1 MRLWQWYILPG
12 DPGLHPPPGPE
23 IIPRDSSRTNVEI
36 SFFIRDI
43 ALLSLVAGL
52 SVAISYGKRWM
63 QAENMRKE
71 VESDS
76 MISCETVNSCSTEK
90 TFGSHFYRERQCL
103 CGGRGYDIFYN
114 GRKIIH
120 QPYVPAIP
128 GNNPFP
134 DRRSARKT
142 GMYVMSKIRS
152 GSSPAVSAEE
162 IEDFMPKSRR

>member
-1 MRLWQWYILPG
+1 MMICG
-12 DPGLHPPPGPE
+12 
-23 IIPRDSSRTNVEI
+23 N
-36 SFFIRDI
+36 F
-43 ALLSLVAGL
+43 SLRMNMMKMTET
-52 SVAISYGKRWM
+52 GKRRPVLLLLCLVF
-63 QAENMRKE
+63 A
-71 VESDS
+71 VSAAVSYLCTDS
-76 MISCETVNSCSTEK
+76 
-90 TFGSHFYRERQCL
+90 RQVRVFRY
-103 CGGRGYDIFYN
+103 GTGWGYDIFYN

-120 QPYVPAIP
+120 QPYVPAIQ

>member
-1 MRLWQWYILPG
+1 MLAVVLPFG
-12 DPGLHPPPGPE
+12 GCTDDDDE
-23 IIPRDSSRTNVEI
+23 DE
-36 SFFIRDI
+36 
-43 ALLSLVAGL
+43 LVGNW
-52 SVAISYGKRWM
+52 SKVSDFDGVARCS
-63 QAENMRKE
+63 A
-71 VESDS
+71 VTF
-76 MISCETVNSCSTEK
+76 TVNGNVYVAAGGM
-90 TFGSHFYRERQCL
+90 TFFY
-103 CGGRGYDIFYN
+103 

-162 IEDFMPKSRR
+162 IGAFMPKSRR